1 MLHDDL
7 VRLLA
12 EVDAVEADARM
23 LVNGLTFE
31 QANWQPNG
39 GRAWSV
45 VQCLDHLA
53 KINKLYVEHFL
64 PIVERA
70 AQENTG
76 PFRGL
81 NPSWFGRMFVKSLEP
96 PPRQKTKAPSTVQ
109 PASSVDPAEALE
121 KYLRSHD
128 AYRDLVTLAGQV
140 NVDSLVASNPF
151 YSAVRVRL
159 ATALMVP
166 PAHDRRH
173 LWQARQVLADPAFP
187 KA

>member
-23 LVNGLTFE
+23 LVTGLTFE

-39 GRAWSV
+39 GLGWSV

-64 PIVERA
+64 PIVQRA
-70 AQENTG
+70 ADEETG

-96 PPRQKTKAPSTVQ
+96 PPKQKVKAPATVQ
-109 PASSVDPAEALE
+109 PASSIAPADALDA
-121 KYLRSHD
+121 YLRSHE
-128 AYRDLVTLAGQV
+128 AYRDLVTLAGKV
-140 NVDSLVASNPF
+140 NVDSLAGSNPF
-151 YSAVRVRL
+151 FSAVRVRL

-173 LWQARQVLADPAFP
+173 LWQARQVLAAPGFP